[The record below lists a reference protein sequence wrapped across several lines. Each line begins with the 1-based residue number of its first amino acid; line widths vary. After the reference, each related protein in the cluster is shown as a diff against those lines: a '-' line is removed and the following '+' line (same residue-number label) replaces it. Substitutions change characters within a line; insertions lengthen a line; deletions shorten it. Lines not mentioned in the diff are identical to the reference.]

1 MQRML
6 VLQTCLSALLT
17 FCGSAPSVAADSST
31 KAIAVDDKT
40 ALRAAAL
47 FNAGRL
53 VEAEPLYR
61 AILAAVD
68 AGSLPQEEL
77 GHCLGP
83 LVQIYRTWGRNEDA
97 LRMAERYRKFLQTA
111 KLEAKVRQQQLDD
124 NTLQLVDILAGLAR
138 YDDAERFLAEALRAT
153 QSSDAAGSMHHLLLL
168 VKSAQ
173 LADARS
179 DSAKSRERWGA
190 VIAEGKA
197 DVAKVDKHEWPAK
210 YFADAAA
217 ALVAAYVAIE
227 DVSSA
232 IAIKQR
238 MLEMQIAHR
247 DRAGE
252 ISARAELGAL
262 QVQSHDFAAARDNLT
277 AAIALSR
284 KAESASLAE
293 AELLGRLANVQQA
306 EGFASAAKQSWGQ
319 AAAIYAA
326 ALAKAERAENNA
338 PAVMVLLNQLGTTYQ
353 QMGQYREAIPIAKRL
368 VKMRQERLGDEH
380 PLTILAEGNL
390 GGLYGLSDDFEA
402 ARPLLAAALQYW
414 RRHNP
419 PAPTQLA
426 QALNDLG
433 VVERATGSFP
443 QARSLFEEALKLRTA
458 VLRSDDLRLAFSINN
473 LASVYL
479 AEGEYAKAISLFDR
493 AIDIYHR
500 RGRTAD
506 DSLCTTLLN
515 VAMAYRIQGQF
526 QKAREYCQEALKVY
540 ERVFGTDAPGA
551 LAYYAALT
559 SLDIAAGRLDEA
571 AEYNR
576 HGWKLCEAN
585 HLEHEAI
592 AATLFDHRARI
603 AYFQRRFDAA
613 AADWRQALA
622 IQQAAGQ
629 NLQVAHT
636 LNFLAT
642 IESLGKD
649 SHKAESLY
657 RQALAME
664 PKVQA
669 SPNFFS
675 AVYCNLASVIHDEG
689 QNDEAVS
696 LLQQAVKL
704 IETPRAESVL
714 SEVERAEYFSQFA
727 SAFDLLVSWNL
738 SAGRINEAF
747 AFAEQGRN
755 RTFLDQ
761 LNLGGVDLRDQLT
774 GPDGERL
781 LARERTLRTKL
792 GTIRGQIQAAAA
804 SANPEQTLVDL
815 GKQYAAAQD
824 EFAAVWTEIRNASP
838 FYREQLR
845 RGSPIGSLAA
855 IRQLMDETQGLTLF
869 YYLGSKE
876 SYLLVIGSTKQ
887 PVEVVPL
894 AVPAVLATGLNVK
907 AGPLTRPTA
916 VQLVSQYL
924 ADLRERGGGR
934 GLAGIVRSEKGV
946 MAAEQGTQLAEVLL
960 PREIRGRIERRSPS
974 GITIVPDGALHQL
987 PFEALLL
994 EAGDSPRYVIDALP
1008 PIAYAPSATILMNLK
1023 SHPAADPGGPATL
1036 LTAGNPHYPQT
1047 DSKPHG
1053 ELLASTAVAA
1063 VSRDAFLEL
1072 GGRLPLLPG
1081 TSKECARIAAAFPVD
1096 RVKLL
1101 EWDSATE
1108 ANVRANI
1115 SGKRYIHLAA
1125 HGLVDSQH
1133 DNFYGAIA
1141 LSPGPSTNQSF
1152 DDDGFLLFNEIHAL
1166 PLSGCEL
1173 VVLSACQT
1181 NVGPDRPLEA
1191 GSTLAQAFLGAGGR
1205 RVVCSH
1211 WNVDDASTAELMGTF
1226 FEAVAK
1232 ADRQGTK
1239 INYAAALQQAR
1250 KSIRANRQWSSP
1262 YYWAPFVLIGPA
1274 E

>member
-1 MQRML
+1 MLLALWCWQR
-6 VLQTCLSALLT
+6 AI
-17 FCGSAPSVAADSST
+17 AADSAP
-31 KAIAVDDKT
+31 KAVAVDGNT
-40 ALRAAAL
+40 ALRAAAF

-68 AGSLPQEEL
+68 ADSLPQEEL

-83 LVQIYRTWGRNEDA
+83 LVQIYRTWSRNEDA
-97 LRMAERYRKFLQTA
+97 LRMAERYRKFLQSAT
-111 KLEAKVRQQQLDD
+111 KLDAKVRQQQLDD
-124 NTLQLVDILAGLAR
+124 NTLQLVDIFTGLAR
-138 YDDAERFLAEALRAT
+138 YDDAERYLAEAIKASGS
-153 QSSDAAGSMHHLLLL
+153 QDAAAATRRLLLL
-168 VKSAQ
+168 VKSGQ
-173 LADARS
+173 LAGAQSDA
-179 DSAKSRERWGA
+179 AKGRERWSQ
-190 VIAEGKA
+190 VVAEGKA
-197 DVAKVDKHEWPAK
+197 AIARIDKHEWPAK
-210 YFADAAA
+210 YFADCTS
-217 ALVAAYVAIE
+217 ALVAAYIALE
-227 DVSSA
+227 DFPAA

-238 MLEMQIAHR
+238 LLEMQIAQR

-252 ISARAELGAL
+252 IGTRAEISGLR
-262 QVQSHDFAAARDNLT
+262 VQNHEFAAARGDLT
-277 AAIALSR
+277 AAITLAR
-284 KAESASLAE
+284 KSESGSLVE
-293 AELLGRLANVQQA
+293 AELLGRLASVQQA
-306 EGFASAAKQSWGQ
+306 EGFLSDAKQSWGD

-326 ALAKAERAENNA
+326 ALAKAGRAENYN
-338 PAVMVLLNQLGTTYQ
+338 PAVMSLLSQLGTTYQ
-353 QMGQYREAIPIAKRL
+353 QMGQYREAIPVAQRL
-368 VKMRQERLGDEH
+368 VKLRQERLGDEH

-390 GGLYGLSDDFEA
+390 GALYGLVENFEQ
-402 ARPLLAAALQYW
+402 ARPLLTTAVTFW

-419 PAPTQLA
+419 PAPNQLS

-443 QARSLFEEALKLRTA
+443 QARALFEESLRIRTA
-458 VLRSDDLRLAFSINN
+458 VLRSDDLRLAYSINN

-493 AIDIYHR
+493 AIEIYRH

-540 ERVFGTDAPGA
+540 ERVFGADSPGA

-559 SLDIAAGRLDEA
+559 SLDIAANRLDEA
-571 AEYNR
+571 ADYNR
-576 HGWKLCEAN
+576 RAWQLCTAN
-585 HLEHEAI
+585 HLERDTI
-592 AATLFDHRARI
+592 AATLLDHRARI

-613 AADWRQALA
+613 AADWQLALA

-642 IESLGKD
+642 IESLRGH
-649 SHKAESLY
+649 SEMAQSLY
-657 RQALAME
+657 RQSLALE

-675 AVYCNLASVIHDEG
+675 AVYCNLANVIHDDG
-689 QNDEAVS
+689 KSDEALA

-704 IETPRAESVL
+704 VETPRAESVL

-738 SAGRINEAF
+738 SAGRIDEAF

-761 LNLGGVDLRDQLT
+761 LNLGGVDLRDQLS
-774 GPDGERL
+774 GPEGERL

-792 GTIRGQIQAAAA
+792 GTLRGQIQAAA
-804 SANPEQTLVDL
+804 SAADAEKTVADF
-815 GKQYAAAQD
+815 GKQYAATQD
-824 EFAAVWTEIRNASP
+824 EFAAVWTEIRNANP

-855 IRQLMDETQGLTLF
+855 VRQLMDETHGLMLF

-876 SYLLVIGSTKQ
+876 SHLLVIGGREQS
-887 PVEVVPL
+887 VEVVPL
-894 AVPAVLATGLNVK
+894 AVPKALAAGLSVK
-907 AGPLTRPTA
+907 AGPLTRPVA

-934 GLAGIVRSEKGV
+934 GLAGIVHSEKGV
-946 MAAEQGTQLAEVLL
+946 MAAVQGTQLAEVLL
-960 PREIRGRIERRSPS
+960 PREVRQRIERRNPR
-974 GITIVPDGALHQL
+974 GLTIVPDGALHQL

-1023 SHPAADPGGPATL
+1023 SRPAAEKSAPGTL
-1036 LTAGNPHYPQT
+1036 LTAGNPQYPQA
-1047 DSKPHG
+1047 DAKPRG
-1053 ELLASTAVAA
+1053 ELLASAKAGT

-1081 TSKECARIAAAFPVD
+1081 TSKECARIAAAFPIE
-1096 RVKLL
+1096 RVKRLD
-1101 EWDSATE
+1101 WDTATE

-1115 SGKRYIHLAA
+1115 AGKRYVHLAA

-1141 LSPGPSTNQSF
+1141 LSPGLSKSQSF
-1152 DDDGFLLFNEIHAL
+1152 DDDGFLLLNEIHAL

-1226 FEAVAK
+1226 FEAIAK
-1232 ADRQGTK
+1232 ADRDGTK
-1239 INYAAALQQAR
+1239 INYAEALQQAR
-1250 KSIRANRQWSSP
+1250 KAIRANRQWASP

-1274 E
+1274 D

>member
-1 MQRML
+1 MQVARLTFAL
-6 VLQTCLSALLT
+6 VLGATQFA
-17 FCGSAPSVAADSST
+17 AAADS
-31 KAIAVDDKT
+31 APVPRVDQAT
-40 ALRAAAL
+40 VLRAAAF

-83 LVQIYRTWGRNEDA
+83 LVKIYFTLGRNDDA
-97 LRMAERYRKFLQTA
+97 LLVAERYRAFLQNAT
-111 KLEAKVRQQQLDD
+111 KFDAKVRQQELDEVLLELI
-124 NTLQLVDILAGLAR
+124 NILAGLAR
-138 YDDAERFLAEALRAT
+138 YDDAERQLAEAI
-153 QSSDAAGSMHHLLLL
+153 DANRTRQPPDAMRRLLLL
-168 VKSAQ
+168 EKSALLAEAEEDRAKTRDRWGQ
-173 LADARS
+173 VVAEGQADIARVERHELPADALP
-179 DSAKSRERWGA
+179 D
-190 VIAEGKA
+190 I
-197 DVAKVDKHEWPAK
+197 
-210 YFADAAA
+210 AAA
-217 ALVAAYVAIE
+217 MTRADESIE
-227 DVSSA
+227 DYPAA
-232 IAIKQR
+232 IAVQR
-238 MLEMQIAHR
+238 KLLDRQIAR
-247 DRAGE
+247 QNRTRELQTRAE
-252 ISARAELGAL
+252 ISRLDVENR
-262 QVQSHDFAAARDNLT
+262 DFAAARDELT
-277 AAIALSR
+277 LAVAQAR
-284 KAESASLAE
+284 KAPGGLILAGD
-293 AELLGRLANVQQA
+293 LLVQLAQVWHDQ
-306 EGFASAAKQSWGQ
+306 GFIIEAKQRWSE
-319 AAAIYAA
+319 AAAIYEAE
-326 ALAKAERAENNA
+326 LAKVDRAGKYDDEQ
-338 PAVMVLLNQLGTTYQ
+338 PLLLVRLRVVYE
-353 QMGQYREAIPIAKRL
+353 QMGQFRDAIRVGRRLLDLLKDKRGQDSHAT
-368 VKMRQERLGDEH
+368 VMARAALGA
-380 PLTILAEGNL
+380 LL
-390 GGLYGLSDDFEA
+390 GMVADFEGA
-402 ARPLLAAALQYW
+402 KPLLTDAIGYW
-414 RRHNP
+414 RRVNP
-419 PAPTQLA
+419 PAPNQLA
-426 QALNDLG
+426 QVLNDLG

-443 QARSLFEEALKLRTA
+443 QARALFEESLKLRTGA
-458 VLRSDDLRLAFSINN
+458 LRSDDMRLAYSINN

-500 RGRTAD
+500 RGSTAD

-515 VAMAYRIQGQF
+515 VAMAYRSQGQF
-526 QKAREYCQEALKVY
+526 HKAREYCQEALKTY
-540 ERVFGTDAPGA
+540 ERVFGADAPGA
-551 LAYYAALT
+551 MSYYAALT
-559 SLDIAAGRLDEA
+559 SLDIAADRLDEA

-576 HGWKLCEAN
+576 HAWQLCVAN
-585 HLEHEAI
+585 HLDHDAI
-592 AATLFDHRARI
+592 AAALLDHRARI
-603 AYFQRRFDAA
+603 AYFQHRFDPAA
-613 AADWRQALA
+613 VDWQQALA

-642 IESLGKD
+642 IESLRGQ
-649 SHKAESLY
+649 SGKAESLY
-657 RQALAME
+657 RQALALE

-675 AVYCNLASVIHDEG
+675 AVYGNLANIIHEG
-689 QNDEAVS
+689 KDDEALA

-727 SAFDLLVSWNL
+727 SAFDLLVAWNL
-738 SAGRINEAF
+738 SAGRIDEAF
-747 AFAEQGRN
+747 GFAEQGRN

-774 GPDGERL
+774 GPDADRL
-781 LARERTLRTKL
+781 LGRERVLRTKL
-792 GTIRGQIQAAAA
+792 GTLRGQIQAAATTA
-804 SANPEQTLVDL
+804 DAQSTLAEL
-815 GKQYAAAQD
+815 GKQYAATQD
-824 EFAAVWTEIRNASP
+824 EFAAVWTEIRNANP

-845 RGSPIGSLAA
+845 RGAPIGSLAA
-855 IRQLMDETQGLTLF
+855 IRQLMDETQGLMLF

-876 SYLLVIGSTKQ
+876 SHLLIIGGTQQ
-887 PVEVVPL
+887 PVEVVAL
-894 AVPAVLATGLNVK
+894 AVPDALAASLNVK

-934 GLAGIVRSEKGV
+934 GLSGIVHSPKGV

-960 PREIRGRIERRSPS
+960 PRDVRQRIERRGPR

-1023 SHPAADPGGPATL
+1023 SHPATDSMLPAKV
-1036 LTAGNPHYPQT
+1036 LTAGNPHYPQG
-1047 DSKPHG
+1047 DSQPKG
-1053 ELLASTAVAA
+1053 ALLAAAPAESVA
-1063 VSRDAFLEL
+1063 RDAFLEL

-1081 TSKECARIAAAFPVD
+1081 TSKECARIAAAFPAD
-1096 RVKLL
+1096 RVKRL
-1101 EWDSATE
+1101 EWDTATE
-1108 ANVRANI
+1108 ANVRAAVV
-1115 SGKRYIHLAA
+1115 GCKYIHLAA

-1141 LSPGPSTNQSF
+1141 LTPGPAAERSF
-1152 DDDGFLLFNEIHAL
+1152 DNDGFLLFNEIHAL

-1226 FEAVAK
+1226 FEAIAK
-1232 ADRQGTK
+1232 ADRSGAK
-1239 INYAAALQQAR
+1239 INYAAALQEAR

-1274 E
+1274 D